1 MIEVCPKPLGSAV
14 EGAIISRVNMVSC
27 QSHGPIQD
35 TLLMGERLVSP
46 TFLGV
51 GQRFGEPLVL
61 GSG

>member
-1 MIEVCPKPLGSAV
+1 MIEVCPKPLGNAV
-14 EGAIISRVNMVSC
+14 EGAIISRVNVVSC

-46 TFLGV
+46 TFLG
-51 GQRFGEPLVL
+51 GQRFWEPLAL